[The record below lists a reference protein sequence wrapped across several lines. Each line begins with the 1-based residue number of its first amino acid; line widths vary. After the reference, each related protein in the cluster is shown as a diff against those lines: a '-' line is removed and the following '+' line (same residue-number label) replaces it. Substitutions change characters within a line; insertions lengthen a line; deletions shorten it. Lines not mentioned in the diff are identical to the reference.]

1 MKKIIVLAIV
11 IGVLAA
17 CGGGGD
23 KGTEKPKAA
32 DITKNPDY
40 IKGKDA
46 IERNPICLT
55 CHKIEE
61 KVQGPA
67 WREVANRYADSANA
81 LTYLTEK
88 ILNGGTGVWGDI
100 YMPPNA
106 IPREDAEAIV
116 KYIMLLKNK

>member
-1 MKKIIVLAIV
+1 MKKIIVLMAV

-17 CGGGGD
+17 CGGSD
-23 KGTEKPKAA
+23 KGSEKPKAT

-40 IKGKDA
+40 IKGRDA
-46 IERNPICLT
+46 IEKTPICLT
-55 CHKIEE
+55 CHKIDE

-81 LTYLTEK
+81 LSYLTGK
-88 ILNGGTGVWGDI
+88 IMNGGTGVWGDI
-100 YMPPNA
+100 YMPPNP
-106 IPREDAEAIV
+106 ISKEDAEAIV